1 MRISL
6 ASLKNI
12 TKNHSKTNTHM
23 HIRLLRKTELALEHR
38 YGSGINEVS
47 SCLSCGV
54 YALSVLDGNSVVR
67 VKDSFGDLITSCST
81 KNAFDDRCV
90 VEIGRTVR
98 FFVHNSTLNSTSQ
111 TGMGQYHEEIS
122 FDLYDSKNNLVLSG
136 GAPFDDSICLERGM
150 HRLRL
155 TDSFGDG
162 MHDNMAVTEDI
173 QTGETLAMCGITSN
187 SYFPVY
193 QAECSVRGV
202 ESSRILLSQC

>member
-1 MRISL
+1 M
-6 ASLKNI
+6 
-12 TKNHSKTNTHM
+12 
-23 HIRLLRKTELALEHR
+23 
-38 YGSGINEVS
+38 
-47 SCLSCGV
+47 
-54 YALSVLDGNSVVR
+54 YALRVLDGNSVVR

-155 TDSFGDG
+155 TSSTTPSLPYASSSNDDLLNGD
-162 MHDNMAVTEDI
+162 DI
-173 QTGETLAMCGITSN
+173 PIARPVGFERSSENN
-187 SYFPVY
+187 STFFNNGK
-193 QAECSVRGV
+193 AAF
-202 ESSRILLSQC
+202 I